1 MTLTTGAP
9 KMVGSAGIVL
19 GQWSPSEEEEEEEE
33 DIDFIPKLE

>member
-9 KMVGSAGIVL
+9 KMVGSAGNVL
-19 GQWSPSEEEEEEEE
+19 GQWSPSEEEEEE